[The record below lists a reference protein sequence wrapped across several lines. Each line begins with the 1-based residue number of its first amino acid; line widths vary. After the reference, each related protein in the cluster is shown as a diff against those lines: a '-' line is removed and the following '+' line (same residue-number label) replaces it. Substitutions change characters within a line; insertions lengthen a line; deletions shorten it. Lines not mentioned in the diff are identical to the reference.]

1 MGSLYQPTPGQKE
14 ESKSRPLIIAAA
26 MIVVVGVVIW
36 LYSRTVKPAATGPMA
51 EAPYASNLV
60 ISDLHLATAQN
71 FVGGEVTYL
80 EGKIANTG
88 SSTVTGAQVQCL
100 FRNSLGEVVD
110 QPLVALQVEA
120 ATLGQT
126 EFVPLSRAPLAPNQQ
141 RPFRLTFEHISSDWN
156 MGFPE
161 LRVVSATT
169 K

>member
-1 MGSLYQPTPGQKE
+1 MGTLYQPAPPDKE
-14 ESKSRPLIIAAA
+14 SHSRPLIIAVV
-26 MIVVVGVVIW
+26 MIIVVGGVLW
-36 LYSRTVKPAATGPMA
+36 LYSRRAKPVVTGPIP
-51 EAPYASNLV
+51 EATYASNLS

-88 SSTVTGAQVQCL
+88 ASTVTAAQVQCL

-110 QPLVALQVEA
+110 QPVVALQVEA

-141 RPFRLTFEHISSDWN
+141 LPFRLTFEHISSDWN
-156 MGFPE
+156 QGFPE